1 MPAGAARGD
10 RSAYARRV
18 TPTQPLPSARPHEQ
32 GVDAA
37 GVLAFLDAAELGGH
51 ELHSLVVA
59 RHRHVVAQGW
69 WAPYSA
75 GRVHLMYSLSK
86 SFTATAVGLLVDAG
100 QLDLDARVFD
110 LVPTGGL
117 PVPSRYRTLTVRHCL
132 SMATG
137 HLAEAFDASMQRA
150 LLEPAA
156 EGVDPVV
163 RAILARP
170 PDREPGTVFAYNQVA
185 TYLVAAVVR
194 AVVGGPLLDW
204 LRPRLLDPIGIEE
217 ALWHRTAL
225 GHELGFS
232 GLHVDTGAVLALGQL
247 YLSDGRLG
255 DRQLISPEWVRAAVT
270 PSGLPNHDEGAQP
283 DWRRGY
289 GFSFW
294 TSRHGYRGDGA
305 YGQFALVLPEQDAVV
320 AITAEDDDMQGVL
333 DLVWEHLVPALG
345 RGGDGAADDV
355 LAERL
360 AGVAIPALG
369 SAGSGGGPR
378 EERWIPHDDDLG
390 PGLSAVIVTSAGQ
403 DQGQHQGQAQGQAQ
417 TQDQTLELELHARD
431 GGVHRVLV
439 GDGHWAESVLARDQW
454 VLPVVA
460 SGGWAADG
468 SFAAD
473 VRVIETPHT
482 IQVRATPAGAARVR
496 WRRPPLT
503 ASDPFLSAVRQKAV
517 EV

>member
-1 MPAGAARGD
+1 MPAGPARGD
-10 RSAYARRV
+10 RPAYARRV
-18 TPTQPLPSARPHEQ
+18 TRTQPLPSARPHEQ

-59 RHRHVVAQGW
+59 RHGYVVAQGW

-117 PVPSRYRTLTVRHCL
+117 PVPSRYRALTVRHCL
-132 SMATG
+132 NMATG

-150 LLEPAA
+150 VHEPAA

-170 PDREPGTVFAYNQVA
+170 PERAPGTVFAYNQVA

-204 LRPRLLDPIGIEE
+204 LRPRLLDPLGIEE

-255 DRQLISPEWVRAAVT
+255 NRQLISPEWVRAAVT

-320 AITAEDDDMQGVL
+320 AMTAEDDDMQGVL
-333 DLVWEHLVPALG
+333 DLAWEHLVPALG

-360 AGVAIPALG
+360 AGATIPALG
-369 SAGSGGGPR
+369 SASSSGGPR
-378 EERWIPHDDDLG
+378 EERWIPDDDGLG
-390 PGLSAVIVTSAGQ
+390 PGLSAVTVTSAARDEVTVTA
-403 DQGQHQGQAQGQAQ
+403 DQGQHQE
-417 TQDQTLELELHARD
+417 LELELHVRD

-439 GDGHWAESVLARDQW
+439 GDGHWAESVLVRDQW

-482 IQVRATPAGAARVR
+482 IQVRATPAGTARVR

-503 ASDPFLSAVRQKAV
+503 AADPFLSAVRQTAV